1 MPLIRRL
8 PKRGFN
14 NARHTVAYLP
24 VNVGLLNR
32 FEEGA
37 QVDPEVLRGA
47 GLAQGAGD
55 GVKILGG
62 GDLSRKLV
70 IRAHAFSATARQ
82 KIEQAGGTCE
92 VIGKSPGA

>member
-1 MPLIRRL
+1 MPLVRRL

-32 FEEGA
+32 FENGA
-37 QVDPEVLRGA
+37 QVDAEVLRMA
-47 GLAQGAGD
+47 GLAQGAD
-55 GVKILGG
+55 GIKILGN
-62 GDLSRKLV
+62 GDLTRKLTV
-70 IRAHAFSATARQ
+70 RAHAFSAAARA

-92 VIGKSPGA
+92 VIGRPPGA